1 MPQGLDTSTVMLQP
15 NILVGPATVVLEDL
29 IETENQLRSRDT
41 LAWKKN
47 WTESPY
53 DFPNI
58 YTDIPVRYLAANPI
72 STYVDDQNN
81 RFAQRYLK
89 K

>member
-1 MPQGLDTSTVMLQP
+1 MPQGLNTSAVTLQKD
-15 NILVGPATVVLEDL
+15 ILVGPATVVLEDL
-29 IETENQLRSRDT
+29 VATESELRSKDT
-41 LAWKKN
+41 TAWKKA
-47 WTESPY
+47 WSETPY
-53 DFPNI
+53 DFPNL
-58 YTDIPVRYLAANPI
+58 YTTIPVRYIAQNPI